1 MLASAEL
8 ETRGVIVESQSPPRP
23 VPCRVDA
30 DLLEQALLNVVL
42 NGAQAMAT
50 GGLLEVRVTEDNRW
64 AYIRIRDHGEGIPD
78 DIRARI
84 FDLYF
89 TTKKEGSGIGLA
101 MTYRIVQMHHGQIDV
116 ESKAGSGTT
125 FVLRLPLIISAGSG
139 QRVVPELAG
148 HAIPSEL
155 ARQGGE
161 TQPERSGP

>member
-1 MLASAEL
+1 MLASAEFQ
-8 ETRGVIVESQSPPRP
+8 TRDITVESQSPSRP
-23 VPCRVDA
+23 VLCRVDA

-50 GGLLEVRVTEDNRW
+50 GGNLEVRLTEDSRW
-64 AYIRIRDHGEGIPD
+64 AYIRVRDHGEGIPD
-78 DIRARI
+78 DVRSRI

-116 ESKAGSGTT
+116 ESKPGSGTT
-125 FVLRLPLIISAGSG
+125 FVLRLPLISAGSG
-139 QRVVPELAG
+139 QRVVSEDTG
-148 HAIPSEL
+148 HVIPSEL